1 MHKKQKGSKNTALAS
16 SCTCSRRRRWWNKK
30 SKNVALPRPHYE
42 GITGG
47 SCGGWWPLQGK
58 YEKSSARNSG
68 AGFCTPPCL
77 PEKAFEYRRRVL
89 RRAVHFLHAGT
100 WLQCTL
106 PCTLCLEYNEKGGF
120 LLFDLAPVKVF
131 SFSPARG
138 LHFCIR
144 RLFHTFFFFFFLIT
158 SPYVYT
164 SVIKVSISIGC
175 KQH

>member
-1 MHKKQKGSKNTALAS
+1 MEQKEQKRCIAETALRGHYGGIVRRVVAITRQVREEQCKKQWSRFLHS
-16 SCTCSRRRRWWNKK
+16 SS
-30 SKNVALPRPHYE
+30 
-42 GITGG
+42 
-47 SCGGWWPLQGK
+47 
-58 YEKSSARNSG
+58 
-68 AGFCTPPCL
+68 L
-77 PEKAFEYRRRVL
+77 PEKAFEYRQRVL
-89 RRAVHFLHAGT
+89 RRAVHFLQAGT

-144 RLFHTFFFFFFLIT
+144 RLFHTFFSFFFIIT

>member
-1 MHKKQKGSKNTALAS
+1 MEQKEQKRCIGETALRGHYGGIVRRVLAITRQVREEQCKKQWSRFLHS
-16 SCTCSRRRRWWNKK
+16 S
-30 SKNVALPRPHYE
+30 
-42 GITGG
+42 
-47 SCGGWWPLQGK
+47 
-58 YEKSSARNSG
+58 
-68 AGFCTPPCL
+68 CL
-77 PEKAFEYRRRVL
+77 PEKAFEYRQRVL

-144 RLFHTFFFFFFLIT
+144 RLFHTFFFFFFFLIT

>member
-1 MHKKQKGSKNTALAS
+1 MEQKEQKRCIAETALRGHYGGIVRRVVAITRQVREEQCEKQWSRFLHS
-16 SCTCSRRRRWWNKK
+16 SS
-30 SKNVALPRPHYE
+30 
-42 GITGG
+42 
-47 SCGGWWPLQGK
+47 
-58 YEKSSARNSG
+58 
-68 AGFCTPPCL
+68 L
-77 PEKAFEYRRRVL
+77 PEKAFEYRQRVL

-144 RLFHTFFFFFFLIT
+144 RLFHTFFFFFFLLIT

>member
-1 MHKKQKGSKNTALAS
+1 MEQKEQKRCIAETALRGHYGGIVRRVVAITRQVREEQCKKQSSRFLHSS
-16 SCTCSRRRRWWNKK
+16 SC
-30 SKNVALPRPHYE
+30 PRKH
-42 GITGG
+42 
-47 SCGGWWPLQGK
+47 
-58 YEKSSARNSG
+58 SSTDSVY
-68 AGFCTPPCL
+68 CD
-77 PEKAFEYRRRVL
+77 V
-89 RRAVHFLHAGT
+89 
-100 WLQCTL
+100 
-106 PCTLCLEYNEKGGF
+106 PCTFCRLALGCSVRCHAHFVEYNEKGGF

-144 RLFHTFFFFFFLIT
+144 RLFHKFFSFFFLFFLT

>member
-1 MHKKQKGSKNTALAS
+1 MEQKEQKRCIGETALRGHYGGIVRRVVAITRQVREEQCKKQS
-16 SCTCSRRRRWWNKK
+16 SRFLHS
-30 SKNVALPRPHYE
+30 
-42 GITGG
+42 
-47 SCGGWWPLQGK
+47 
-58 YEKSSARNSG
+58 
-68 AGFCTPPCL
+68 CL

-144 RLFHTFFFFFFLIT
+144 RLFHTFFFFF
-158 SPYVYT
+158 
-164 SVIKVSISIGC
+164 SIRLHIC
-175 KQH
+175 Y

>member
-1 MHKKQKGSKNTALAS
+1 MEQKEQKRCIAETALRGHYGGIVRRVVAITRQVREEQCKKQWSRFLHS
-16 SCTCSRRRRWWNKK
+16 SS
-30 SKNVALPRPHYE
+30 
-42 GITGG
+42 
-47 SCGGWWPLQGK
+47 
-58 YEKSSARNSG
+58 
-68 AGFCTPPCL
+68 L
-77 PEKAFEYRRRVL
+77 PEKAFEYRQRVL
-89 RRAVHFLHAGT
+89 RRAVHFLQAGT

-144 RLFHTFFFFFFLIT
+144 RLFHTFFSFFFLIT
-158 SPYVYT
+158 SPFVYT